1 MNTHGWAKSRTHS
14 LVSHVS
20 PRKCEGGG
28 ENLYGGIKN
37 PTEVDSSIVT
47 TVPLWC
53 GKLIVREAV
62 LVVGAGDI

>member
-1 MNTHGWAKSRTHS
+1 MVGPSLEPTHLFLMSP
-14 LVSHVS
+14 HV
-20 PRKCEGGG
+20 KCEGGG

-37 PTEVDSSIVT
+37 PIEVDSSIVT